1 MTARDALANA
11 ATLVVVALTYA
22 HVVHPILTAIAR
34 GGRP

>member
-1 MTARDALANA
+1 MTARDFAANA
-11 ATLVVVALTYA
+11 ATLIICALTYA